1 MFTKQVEIFGISIFA
16 TTTKKPDSKLL
27 HAAGLLAQYLDN
39 DNDGQPDDN
48 QLVTQAIHQSKGVV
62 VMSATRQESDE
73 IDVHRYIPEKVWDN
87 MTILGLYVEET
98 HPYGA
103 NRGLFDAVH
112 EEILHLMTSAGYAN
126 AYPNMFGK
134 KRVAAI
140 ALAMDQAWYT
150 YDDRSCDYGCQITE
164 YIYWDIT
171 SILGAQDFPGRL
183 DHISQKWRLNTTS
196 KVKVGDPTLYQLL
209 IAPQYAFPPKL
220 PDGKYNPQPDPTES
234 SSTK

>member
-1 MFTKQVEIFGISIFA
+1 MLTKQVEIFGISIFA

-27 HAAGLLAQYLDN
+27 HATGLLAQYLDN
-39 DNDGQPDDN
+39 DNDSQPDN
-48 QLVTQAIHQSKGVV
+48 QFVTQAIHQSKGAV

-87 MTILGLYVEET
+87 MTILGLYAEET
-98 HPYGA
+98 DSEGA
-103 NRGLFDAVH
+103 DQGLFDAAY
-112 EEILHLMTSAGYAN
+112 EEILHLITSAGYAN
-126 AYPNMFGK
+126 AYPNIFGE
-134 KRVAAI
+134 KRGTAI

-164 YIYWDIT
+164 YIYWGIT

-183 DHISQKWRLNTTS
+183 DHISQKWRLNTTA
-196 KVKVGDPTLYQLL
+196 KVKVGDPTLYQLF
-209 IAPQYAFPPKL
+209 IDPQYAFPTKL

-234 SSTK
+234 PSTK